1 MLQVFI
7 NSRSELVK
15 GSYNT
20 KYVTIPK
27 APSNGPNYLEQFTSD
42 HKGILRRF

>member
-27 APSNGPNYLEQFTSD
+27 APPDDQNCLEQFPSD
-42 HKGILRRF
+42 RKGILRRF

>member
-1 MLQVFI
+1 M

-15 GSYNT
+15 GSHNT

-27 APSNGPNYLEQFTSD
+27 VPSDDQNYLEQFPSD